1 MERSL
6 NLYFYVTVALCLPR
20 SIQEVSKDT
29 TASGPLTWL
38 FLGSQWGA
46 QAQP

>member
-6 NLYFYVTVALCLPR
+6 NLYFYVTVALCLLCPFR
-20 SIQEVSKDT
+20 DVSEDT
-29 TASGPLTWL
+29 TVLGLLTWL
-38 FLGSQWGA
+38 FLGSRWGV